1 MTLGSLFDGIGV
13 FCLAAQNAGIKPVWA
28 SEIEAFP
35 LSVTAR
41 HFPNV
46 IQLGDIN
53 VIETAPHV
61 DIITAGSPCTDLSI
75 AGKRSGIR
83 GKKSGLFF
91 RAIELVRRIRPEFF
105 VWENVTGAFSSN
117 GGNDFRA
124 VLEEILEEPV
134 PLPEHSWSN
143 AGLVDG
149 KRSQVAWRVCD
160 AQYWGV
166 PQRRRRIFLVAS
178 FGSRRAAQVLFE
190 PQSVRGNSQTGTGEE
205 EDASAQTR
213 KTTEGEVGFNAWG
226 TSVAAQRELIPT
238 QRANNVMGVAVY
250 DMTHADEV
258 IRPVRGDKVN
268 CLNARMGMG
277 GNQIQLVAYGIGRD
291 AFNQG
296 ANAKFNPT
304 IDEEVQPPLTA
315 RRAGA
320 VAKGVVRRL
329 TPLECERLMGLPDR
343 WTEGGSDT
351 ARYKALG
358 NALVLPIAE
367 WILKRLQ
374 ACSNAPF

>member
-13 FCLAAQNAGIKPVWA
+13 FCLAAQRAGIKPVWA

-41 HFPNV
+41 HFPDV

-53 VIETAPHV
+53 GIEDAPHV
-61 DIITAGSPCTDLSI
+61 DIVTAGSPCTDLSI

-83 GKKSGLFF
+83 GEKSGLFF
-91 RAIELVRRIRPEFF
+91 RAIELVRRRRPEFF
-105 VWENVTGAFSSN
+105 VWENVPGAFSSN
-117 GGNDFRA
+117 RGNDFRA

-134 PLPEHSWSN
+134 PLPEHGWSN

-149 KRSQVAWRVCD
+149 KRSQVAWRLLD
-160 AQYWGV
+160 SQYWGV

-190 PQSVRGNSQTGTGEE
+190 PQSVRGNSSTRTGEE
-205 EDASAQTR
+205 EDAPARTR
-213 KTTEGEVGFNAWG
+213 T
-226 TSVAAQRELIPT
+226 
-238 QRANNVMGVAVY
+238 NVDFAVY

-315 RRAGA
+315 RGAGA

-374 ACSNAPF
+374 ECSCESRIAAQDSILQIEGVRC

>member
-41 HFPNV
+41 HFPDV

-53 VIETAPHV
+53 KIEDAPHV

-83 GKKSGLFF
+83 GEKSGLFF
-91 RAIELVRRIRPEFF
+91 KAIELVRRVRPEFF
-105 VWENVTGAFSSN
+105 VWENVPGAFSSN
-117 GGNDFRA
+117 GGNDFRV
-124 VLEEILEEPV
+124 VLEEILFEPV
-134 PLPEHSWSN
+134 PLPKHGWSN

-166 PQRRRRIFLVAS
+166 PQRRKRIFLVAS

-190 PQSVRGNSQTGTGEE
+190 PTSLRGNSAAGTGEE
-205 EDASAQTR
+205 QA
-213 KTTEGEVGFNAWG
+213 
-226 TSVAAQRELIPT
+226 VAARTRTNSDFAIYENHAQDSRIKRLGNVAPT
-238 QRANNVMGVAVY
+238 VAAKYGTGGNNV
-250 DMTHADEV
+250 
-258 IRPVRGDKVN
+258 P
-268 CLNARMGMG
+268 
-277 GNQIQLVAYGIGRD
+277 LVAYGIGRD

-296 ANAKFNPT
+296 AN
-304 IDEEVQPPLTA
+304 V
-315 RRAGA
+315 
-320 VAKGVVRRL
+320 VVRRL

-374 ACSNAPF
+374 EFPLPRSD